1 MVNRPLT
8 RPYLL
13 EGWHLGGLSPLD
25 FFKVQ
30 ASFSHD
36 EDESSGAM
44 TEHGRGGVK
53 RAEEDAWRCDASW
66 NILKQGEAWRHK
78 TKIYLYCIY
87 DDMK

>member
-1 MVNRPLT
+1 MT
-8 RPYLL
+8 F
-13 EGWHLGGLSPLD
+13 GGVEPFG

-53 RAEEDAWRCDASW
+53 RAEEDA
-66 NILKQGEAWRHK
+66 
-78 TKIYLYCIY
+78 
-87 DDMK
+87 